1 MSDDDA
7 YIMGFNQLG
16 VMSNL
21 PWQDFFISILI
32 FFNHILRNEF
42 DQKF

>member
-21 PWQDFFISILI
+21 PWQDFFY
-32 FFNHILRNEF
+32 FYF
-42 DQKF
+42 DLF